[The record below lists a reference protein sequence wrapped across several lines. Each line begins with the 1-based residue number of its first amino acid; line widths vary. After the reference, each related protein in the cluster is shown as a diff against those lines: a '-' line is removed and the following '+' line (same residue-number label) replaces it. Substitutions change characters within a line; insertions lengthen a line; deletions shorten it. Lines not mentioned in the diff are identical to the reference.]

1 MGLFLWLVVG
11 VAVVAIIGVIVCL
24 VVRRRTAK
32 VYFLP
37 KTALGKWS
45 IGLIVGFIVFFLL
58 ALLID
63 EVFRKY
69 AIANTLA
76 LLGGISGTS
85 AFFTGI
91 IGIIK
96 NKDRSVIVF
105 IATIIGFFILPIF
118 VAEVFFP
125 H

>member
-1 MGLFLWLVVG
+1 M
-11 VAVVAIIGVIVCL
+11 
-24 VVRRRTAK
+24 K

-45 IGLIVGFIVFFLL
+45 IGLIVGAHVFFLL
-58 ALLID
+58 ALLILNASGGGED
-63 EVFRKY
+63 IDTFFSNL
-69 AIANTLA
+69 AIAIPMLLA
-76 LLGGISGTS
+76 GISGIS

-96 NKDRSVIVF
+96 SNDRSVIVF
-105 IATIIGFFILPIF
+105 IATITGFFILF
-118 VAEVFFP
+118 LVLGEVFSP